1 MFRRIAE
8 RKTWLPMK
16 SSPESALT
24 SDQLEAIRRY
34 DTCTVANAVEILG
47 VRLPNEGFADARIR
61 CLFENLPPM
70 IGYAAAGRIRV
81 SATPPSSHRYYDR
94 TDWWD
99 YLLTIPAP
107 RVIVIQDVDDKPGFG
122 AFIGEVHSNILLA
135 LGCSGVVTNGGVRDL
150 PGVER
155 LRFPLFA
162 GNVAVSHAFAHL
174 VEFGRPVEVGGLTV
188 SPGDLIFGDRHGV
201 LSIPKEIAAEIPA
214 TADRLLAKEREV
226 IEVCQSPE
234 FSLARLRAV
243 VADLS

>member
-1 MFRRIAE
+1 M
-8 RKTWLPMK
+8 KTSTK
-16 SSPESALT
+16 SALT
-24 SDQLEAIRRY
+24 SDQLEAIRRF
-34 DTCTVANAVEILG
+34 DACTVANAVELLH
-47 VRLPNEGFADARIR
+47 VRLPNEGFADATIR
-61 CLFENLPPM
+61 CQFENLPPM
-70 IGYAAAGRIRV
+70 IGYAATGRIRV
-81 SATPPSSHRYYDR
+81 SATPPNSHRYYDR

-107 RVIVIQDVDDKPGFG
+107 RVIVIQDTDEKPGLG
-122 AFIGEVHSNILLA
+122 AFIGEVHSNILVA

-201 LSIPKEIAAEIPA
+201 LSIPKQIAAEIPNA
-214 TADRLLAKEREV
+214 ADRLLAKEREV
-226 IEVCQSPE
+226 IELCQSGD
-234 FSLARLRAV
+234 FSLARLRKM
-243 VADLS
+243 VAELS